1 MVRKGKGG
9 KGGRKVKGRKFWL
22 RLGVFLRVALA
33 KVGGKRAP
41 NELGVFG
48 LGMSV
53 CRDCMK
59 KPPGINRGAS
69 RRHHEGQGDW
79 SLGLAFTFKDNFNLE
94 LGDLSRSSPPTL
106 CSGLRAGVCEFGS
119 YECS

>member
-1 MVRKGKGG
+1 LAKVRG
-9 KGGRKVKGRKFWL
+9 
-22 RLGVFLRVALA
+22 FLRVTLA